1 MQGSESLAVMSE
13 SACMHAQL
21 LSHVQLFAIPWTI
34 ARQAPLSM
42 GFSRKEYPEW
52 FFMPSSRGSCDPGTK
67 PVSPVSPA
75 LVGRVFTTRT
85 TWEALVRVFTL
96 KKEVAR

>member
-13 SACMHAQL
+13 SVCMRAQL

-67 PVSPVSPA
+67 PVSPVSSA
-75 LVGRVFTTRT
+75 LIGRFFTTRT